1 MLPPLRKVPS
11 LAKGH
16 ATTRRQSQ
24 AGKSSGDKARGQ
36 EAGPLSFKR
45 EGGDEHPPIR
55 PKEGLSSQQAASL
68 VEITSQNGSTGGRK
82 TSSSSRANLKNSAAI
97 QSSWSALD
105 AEAGL
110 DPFLGLSLSHFM

>member
-1 MLPPLRKVPS
+1 LGGKEKAAVIQKQKEPS
-11 LAKGH
+11 VG
-16 ATTRRQSQ
+16 
-24 AGKSSGDKARGQ
+24 SSGDKARGQ

-110 DPFLGLSLSHFM
+110 DRFLGLSLSNLG

>member
-1 MLPPLRKVPS
+1 M
-11 LAKGH
+11 G
-16 ATTRRQSQ
+16 
-24 AGKSSGDKARGQ
+24 SSGDKARGQ

-68 VEITSQNGSTGGRK
+68 VEITSPNTNEKDPSHHK
-82 TSSSSRANLKNSAAI
+82 TDRPGEGFYSSSSRANLKNSAAI

-110 DPFLGLSLSHFM
+110 DRFLGLSLSHLG